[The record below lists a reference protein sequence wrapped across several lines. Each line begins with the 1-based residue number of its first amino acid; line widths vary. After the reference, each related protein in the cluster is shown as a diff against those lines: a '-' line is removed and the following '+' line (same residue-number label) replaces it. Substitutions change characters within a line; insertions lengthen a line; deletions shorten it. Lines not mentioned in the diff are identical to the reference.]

1 MTHISPVHNPDPMLG
16 LIYLVLILSG
26 ISIVSVFLSYIING
40 FIQYFCVKPFRKLRR
55 IYNDKKFNIKVA
67 PVVEITTAKTTDL
80 AITGYAREII
90 IDEGCEV

>member
-16 LIYLVLILSG
+16 FIYLVLILSG

-40 FIQYFCVKPFRKLRR
+40 CIQYFCVKPFSKLRR
-55 IYNDKKFNIKVA
+55 IYIDKKFNIKVA

-80 AITGYAREII
+80 AITAYVREII

>member
-40 FIQYFCVKPFRKLRR
+40 FIQYFCVKPFHELRR
-55 IYNDKKFNIKVA
+55 IYIDKKFNIKVA

-80 AITGYAREII
+80 AITGYVREII
-90 IDEGCEV
+90 IDEACEV